1 VLAVALVSSLV
12 CAAAPL
18 KLATVGFSQVG
29 LSDAQAGFY
38 AEHFS
43 TKLSEEPNVR
53 ITTPKDM
60 AALLGIE
67 KQKQLLGCSDQSS
80 SCMAELAGA
89 LGADGLITGQVA
101 KVGKRFQLNLKVI
114 AGDGSRTLFVHS
126 SKLLASEEDLV
137 EELNSV
143 AGDAIRKVREQ
154 LGMREDGSSAA
165 SGVSGTGASASAES
179 GSGRSGVKLIPAV
192 VGGVLILGSIVP
204 LVISSMD
211 YGHLSMG
218 NWGNLTPAS
227 AQSASNEGK
236 TTVTVGIVAASVGV
250 VALVAGLIWYFL
262 GGGS

>member
-12 CAAAPL
+12 CAAPL

-29 LSDAQAGFY
+29 LSDAQAAFY

-43 TKLSEEPNVR
+43 TKLSEDPSVR
-53 ITTPKDM
+53 VTTPKDM

-101 KVGKRFQLNLKVI
+101 KVGKRFQLNLKVL
-114 AGDGSRTLFVHS
+114 AGDGSRMLFVHS

-143 AGDAIRKVREQ
+143 ASDTIRRVREQ
-154 LGMREDGSSAA
+154 LGQREDGSSTA
-165 SGVSGTGASASAES
+165 SGAPGASVSTSAAS
-179 GSGRSGVKLIPAV
+179 GSGRSGVKLIPV
-192 VGGVLILGSIVP
+192 IVGGVLILGSIVP
-204 LVISSMD
+204 LFISTTD
-211 YGHLSMG
+211 YGNLSMG
-218 NWGNLTPAS
+218 NWGNLTPMT
-227 AQSASNEGK
+227 AQNAATEGK
-236 TTVTVGIVAASVGV
+236 TTLTLGIVAASVGV
-250 VALVAGLIWYFL
+250 VALVAGLVWYFM